1 MTQATA
7 RTAVYNAVNG
17 VTDVG
22 QVYDYQRWAAEWGDF
37 LSLFKTTISGTPQIR
52 GWVVQYRGF
61 SVETVGDEGLT
72 IRTFGDARQRTHRF
86 QVKGY
91 MGVDDSA
98 ATEKTFSALAEAVAN
113 ALDTDSTLHGSSF
126 LDAGDAELT
135 DVVNVPLGGTLCHYA
150 EINFTVSE
158 MYDA

>member
-7 RTAVYNAVNG
+7 RTDVYNAVNG

-22 QVYDYQRWAAEWGDF
+22 QVYDYQRFAAEWGNF
-37 LSLFKTTISGTPQIR
+37 LSLFKTTISGTDQIR

-61 SVETVGDEGLT
+61 SVETPP
-72 IRTFGDARQRTHRF
+72 RTFGKARQRTHRF

-91 MGVDDSA
+91 MGLDDSA
-98 ATEKTFSALAEAVAN
+98 ATEKTFAALAESVAN
-113 ALDTDSTLHGSSF
+113 ALDTDSTLHGSEY
-126 LDAGDAELT
+126 LDAGDAEIAEFI
-135 DVVNVPLGGTLCHYA
+135 NVPLGGTMCHYC
-150 EINFTVSE
+150 EINYTVSE